1 MNRQR
6 AQSVKREI
14 YRLSHRG
21 HEPFAFSRLAR
32 ELLREVVPFD
42 ASCWLMVDPASVLVT
57 GGIFDY
63 PPELVPAFARNEFAD
78 DDVNKLAVLARQDVP
93 VGILSRATN
102 GHPERSPRYRDILQ
116 PVGLEAELRAAYRT

>member
-6 AQSVKREI
+6 AATVKREL
-14 YRLSHRG
+14 YRLCHQG
-21 HEPFAFSRLAR
+21 LEPFAFSRQAR
-32 ELLREVVPFD
+32 ELVREVVPFD

-63 PPELVPAFARNEFAD
+63 PPELDPAFARNEFAE
-78 DDVNKLAVLARQDVP
+78 DDVNKLAVLARQDVL

-102 GHPERSPRYRDILQ
+102 GHPERSPR
-116 PVGLEAELRAAYRT
+116 